1 MRLVEPTDFDVLGV
15 LEDGRNVAPNIAVE
29 LGRDRPYINTR
40 LPHLHDQ
47 GVVDRIGP
55 ANNSGLYALT
65 ERGQTVLAHRSQY
78 AELDPQAFERLIE
91 EAI

>member
-15 LEDGRNVAPNIAVE
+15 LEGGRNVAPNIAVE

-47 GVVDRIGP
+47 ELLT
-55 ANNSGLYALT
+55 GLAPLT
-65 ERGQTVLAHRSQY
+65 IPGCMR
-78 AELDPQAFERLIE
+78 
-91 EAI
+91 